1 MKNAYLYFIERILP
15 SRISY
20 RLALSYLLILC
31 LFIIVVVRSV
41 TQVQDVSRRSQEFAS
56 QDLQKLLQVQN
67 LALDIEGST
76 SALVLIF
83 NATQE
88 KRKPAYDAID
98 AKKKHINE
106 LIQKLSAESDDEV
119 QLIFHE

>member
-56 QDLQKLLQVQN
+56 QDLQKLLQENIHPKFQIRYDRHGNILWN
-67 LALDIEGST
+67 L
-76 SALVLIF
+76 F
-83 NATQE
+83 
-88 KRKPAYDAID
+88 
-98 AKKKHINE
+98 
-106 LIQKLSAESDDEV
+106 
-119 QLIFHE
+119 